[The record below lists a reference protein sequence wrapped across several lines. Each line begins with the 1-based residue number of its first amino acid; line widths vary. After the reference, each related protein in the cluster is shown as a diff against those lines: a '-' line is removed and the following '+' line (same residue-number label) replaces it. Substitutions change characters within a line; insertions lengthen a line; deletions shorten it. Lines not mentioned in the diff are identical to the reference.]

1 MTTTTHPSPVS
12 SHPGGE
18 KIAPRG
24 LIQRFVFWR
33 LDDFERK
40 LGVSIDYCR
49 LMANVSMRAFLKY
62 AKLASVAEYR
72 RALPADASH
81 VARLVAV
88 RDEDCGTCVQIGVN
102 LARHD
107 GVSPEILRA
116 VLSRRPDQLPPQL
129 ADVYRFAESVVTAAD
144 DDELRQRVRS
154 HYGDEALVELAIA
167 LAAARTF
174 PIVKRTLGYAK
185 SCSLVQVTV

>member
-1 MTTTTHPSPVS
+1 MTTTTQPSSLS
-12 SHPGGE
+12 SHDGAE
-18 KIAPRG
+18 KMAPRG
-24 LIQRFVFWR
+24 LLQRFVFLR
-33 LDDFERK
+33 LDAFEKK

-72 RALPADASH
+72 RTLPADAAH
-81 VARLVAV
+81 IAHLVAV

-102 LARHD
+102 LARKD
-107 GVSPEILRA
+107 GVSPEILRS
-116 VLSRRPDQLPPQL
+116 VLARRPDQLPPPL

-144 DDELRQRVRS
+144 DDELRQRVRG
-154 HYGDEALVELAIA
+154 HYGDEALVELAIGM
-167 LAAARTF
+167 AAARTF

-185 SCSLVQVTV
+185 SCSLVPVTV